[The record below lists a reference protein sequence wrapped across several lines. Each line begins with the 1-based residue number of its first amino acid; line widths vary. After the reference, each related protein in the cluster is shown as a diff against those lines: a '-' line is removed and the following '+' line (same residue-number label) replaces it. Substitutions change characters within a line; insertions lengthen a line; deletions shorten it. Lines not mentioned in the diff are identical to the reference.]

1 MSSELHGIVDYGEVQ
16 PKVMR
21 RLVQGRQDER
31 MRWWGSYARTR
42 KRLAGDTRTAQAIA
56 DKFYA
61 DKELMEW
68 YWADEQAE
76 FRQRIW
82 LYINPMN
89 ADEGR
94 GKWSITRWWQHT
106 DLPRV
111 RRSSYARAQ
120 DMLDHLADIAI
131 WDEGHVC

>member
-1 MSSELHGIVDYGEVQ
+1 MSSELTGVVAYGEVQ
-16 PKVMR
+16 PEVMR
-21 RLVQGRQDER
+21 RLVNARQDER
-31 MRWWGSYARTR
+31 MRWWNRR
-42 KRLAGDTRTAQAIA
+42 IVPTAKEMNCIAQHIA

-68 YWADEQAE
+68 YWADEQAQ

-82 LYINPMN
+82 LYIMPMH

-94 GKWSITRWWQHT
+94 GNWNIVRWWQHP